1 MQGPF
6 PCKNATGK
14 IGPLSVLV
22 VVTGFESG
30 TLEMIMRLAVLAR
43 SFFSVRV
50 PQGKRI
56 VFQLAFI
63 LI

>member
-1 MQGPF
+1 
-6 PCKNATGK
+6 
-14 IGPLSVLV
+14 VLV
-22 VVTGFESG
+22 FVTGFGSG
-30 TLEMIMRLAVLAR
+30 TLEMIMRHTVLAR

-63 LI
+63 LG

>member
-1 MQGPF
+1 
-6 PCKNATGK
+6 
-14 IGPLSVLV
+14 VLV